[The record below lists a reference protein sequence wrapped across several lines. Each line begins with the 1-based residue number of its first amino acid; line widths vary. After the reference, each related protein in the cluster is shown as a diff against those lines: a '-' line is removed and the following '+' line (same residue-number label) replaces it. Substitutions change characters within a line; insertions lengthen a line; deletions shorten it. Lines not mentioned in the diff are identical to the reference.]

1 MVAVLGA
8 LLLCHAAPGVASAQ
22 TESGEASEATT
33 APAKEP
39 PASTGKG
46 MPALDT
52 DCRGA
57 EDFGGSDLERAAYCE
72 LMMGRY
78 VSARTLADKALVQN
92 PDSFR
97 AHFAMGYAQHLGEAN
112 LPKALYHLERAEQLF
127 VARYGRI
134 PDKDRSPWRPYLRV
148 LLELVYVH
156 GEMDHHEA
164 KIEYVDALRE
174 RLNVDYQA
182 RKSWPLL
189 KLKRFEEARLVAER
203 ALKSEDEWDQA
214 VGYTALCAV
223 ESEMRNRKAAYEACK
238 AAAQR
243 VLRRTAD
250 GAVELSNAAA
260 AAEEV
265 FELDEAERLY
275 LEATRRNPEGSVN
288 PWGRLVRLYLRQGRL
303 SEALSAWRQMRAYR
317 ARRGGAHMDQQDQSE
332 AELVGA
338 SVLLVAGRPE
348 DAEPITRRTVNRPDR
363 QGTSSAA
370 SDQNEAGA
378 AVMDRVAKLTLAR
391 ALEEEAA
398 IAPLGE
404 SLELHWRALR
414 LRFEAWQVGRRAVEV
429 LADPERLMSTLR
441 PECPGSIEMPN
452 WLDAEVIDLVGP
464 GVAQAALQRARAD
477 ETLPEDLAGPVFDAF
492 VAEALW
498 LDGDTAEAEAKAR
511 SVVERL
517 PPSEALGRARA
528 AAVAAAAAWAE
539 GDHAVV
545 LQMLRVVLAQDPAL
559 IRRMGLQLPVR
570 FAASGEGAATEAVEL
585 LSGSPLF
592 EEVDWGFTLAVS
604 EAQARLTTD
613 DGTVITE
620 MFVPA
625 RGEKETVPEPRRIA
639 RAVHQRL
646 LAPDLDITQADVRSL
661 DGSLGTGGKA
671 SDRVRSILDEVKEE
685 E

>member
-1 MVAVLGA
+1 MRWARAWVAGGAA
-8 LLLCHAAPGVASAQ
+8 LLCLGLSGPARGQTEASAGGP
-22 TESGEASEATT
+22 E
-33 APAKEP
+33 KEP
-39 PASTGKG
+39 PAAEAAG
-46 MPALDT
+46 MPVVQT

-57 EDFGGSDLERAAYCE
+57 EDFGGSDLELGAFCA
-72 LMMGRY
+72 LMYGRY
-78 VSARTLADKALVQN
+78 VSARTLADKALTQN

-112 LPKALYHLERAEQLF
+112 LPKALFHLERAEQLF
-127 VARYGRI
+127 IVRYGRI
-134 PDKDRSPWRPYLRV
+134 PDKERSPWRPYLRV

-189 KLKRFEEARLVAER
+189 KLKRFEEARRVAER
-203 ALKSEDEWDQA
+203 AIESEDEWDQA

-223 ESEMRNRKAAYEACK
+223 ESEQRNRQAAYEACK
-238 AAAQR
+238 LAAQR
-243 VLRRTAD
+243 VLRRSSD

-260 AAEEV
+260 AAEEM

-275 LEATRRNPEGSVN
+275 LEASRRDPEGSVN

-303 SEALSAWRQMRAYR
+303 SEALSGWRQMRAYR

-348 DAEPITRRTVNRPDR
+348 DAEPITRRTVSRPDR

-378 AVMDRVAKLTLAR
+378 AIMDRVAKLTLAR
-391 ALEEEAA
+391 AQEEEAA
-398 IAPLGE
+398 IAPLTE
-404 SLELHWRALR
+404 ALALR
-414 LRFEAWQVGRRAVEV
+414 WSALKLRFAAWQVGRRAAEV
-429 LADPERLMSTLR
+429 LADPERLLSTLR
-441 PECPGSIEMPN
+441 PECPGSLELPN
-452 WLDAEVIDLVGP
+452 WMDAEVVGLVGP
-464 GVAQAALQRARAD
+464 GVAQAALQRSRGE
-477 ETLPEDLAGPVFDAF
+477 ETLPEALAGPVFDAF
-492 VAEALW
+492 AAEALW
-498 LDGDTAEAEAKAR
+498 LDGDDAAALEKAR
-511 SVVERL
+511 AVVDTL
-517 PPSEALGRARA
+517 PPSEALTRARA
-528 AAVAAAAAWAE
+528 AAVAAAAAWGE
-539 GDHAVV
+539 DDHETA
-545 LQMLRVVLAQDPAL
+545 QAMLRVVLAQDPAL
-559 IRRMGLQLPVR
+559 IRRMGLRLPVR
-570 FAASGEGAATEAVEL
+570 FATLGDSAVAAEAVEL
-585 LSGSPLF
+585 LSGSPRF
-592 EEVDWGFTLAVS
+592 EEVEWGFVLAVG
-604 EAQARLTTD
+604 EGEARLTTA

-620 MFVPA
+620 LAVPP
-625 RGEKETVPEPRRIA
+625 RGEKESVPEARRVA

-671 SDRVRSILDEVKEE
+671 SDRVRSILEEVQAE
-685 E
+685 